1 MMTLLTQSIKTA
13 ISRQM
18 WIIIPENY
26 AQTDIQF
33 SPFITIF
40 MGIAKYLI
48 LNYNAIVFRCC
59 VACVFISFFGCKMF

>member
-48 LNYNAIVFRCC
+48 LNYNAIVQL
-59 VACVFISFFGCKMF
+59 